1 MSTERTAELLAV
13 AKRIADALPETV
25 TEVVVTGS
33 VSRGVAD
40 DVSDIEMLIVT
51 PDEPELETCFALA
64 ADAGLTAL
72 GTWGPQ
78 GQPTKRVSGY
88 REGVP
93 IELIWWSRAQAEA
106 AVDAILEGQVAGTA
120 DALANGVALRTSGL
134 LARWQERLSHYPDEL
149 AAAQIEDAALTW
161 GGFAAAGLLTIV
173 RPEERFSMLER
184 MLDDAIRVT
193 RIVFAL
199 NRVWQ
204 PTTKRLAAR
213 VEPLAIK
220 PDRLAERIEEAL
232 TEPDP
237 LRAVTLMT
245 ELQADTV
252 ALAPEGPNI
261 LRARE
266 WLSDALKILARQVSN
281 PASAFRLGGER
292 RPERPPGDEGG
303 TE

>member
-1 MSTERTAELLAV
+1 MPTAKSEELCSV
-13 AKRIADALPETV
+13 AQRIADALPADVEEIV
-25 TEVVVTGS
+25 LTGS

-51 PDEPELETCFALA
+51 PGEPELEQCFALA

-72 GTWGPQ
+72 GSWGPQ

-106 AVDAILEGQVAGTA
+106 AVDAIFEGQVAGTA

-134 LARWQERLSHYPDEL
+134 LAQWQERLSHYPDEL

-173 RPEERFSMLER
+173 RPDERFSMLER

-232 TEPDP
+232 IERDP

-252 ALAPEGPNI
+252 ALAPDSPNI
-261 LRARE
+261 VRARK
-266 WLSDALKILARQVSN
+266 WLSDALEILDKQH
-281 PASAFRLGGER
+281 
-292 RPERPPGDEGG
+292 
-303 TE
+303 

>member
-1 MSTERTAELLAV
+1 MVTAKSDELRAV
-13 AKRIADALPETV
+13 AQRLADALPPEIV
-25 TEVVVTGS
+25 EVVLTGS

-51 PDEPELETCFALA
+51 TAEPELEQCFALA
-64 ADAGLTAL
+64 ADAGLTER
-72 GTWGPQ
+72 GSWGQQ

-93 IELIWWSRAQAEA
+93 IELVWWSREHAEA
-106 AVDAILEGQVAGTA
+106 SVDAIFEGQVAGTA
-120 DALANGVALRTSGL
+120 DALAHGAALRTSGL
-134 LARWQERLSHYPDEL
+134 LAQWQKRLSHYPDEL
-149 AAAQIEDAALTW
+149 AAAEIEDAALTW

-173 RPEERFSMLER
+173 RPDERFSMLER
-184 MLDDAIRVT
+184 MVDDAIRVT

-213 VEPLAIK
+213 VEALAIK

-232 TEPDP
+232 TERDP

-252 ALAPEGPNI
+252 ALAPDGPNI
-261 LRARE
+261 VRARQ
-266 WLSDALKILARQVSN
+266 WLADALQILGQQ
-281 PASAFRLGGER
+281 
-292 RPERPPGDEGG
+292 
-303 TE
+303 